1 MKALMIIAVLT
12 GVLAVTG
19 CGDGNS
25 NNPSAAAS
33 PGSTDAAQPGP
44 APVQQ
49 RSVSPTSTFPPD
61 NSGAAFAPDPAN
73 PVQNAAIDP
82 PSPPISMSAGV
93 TETVD
98 PPRPASALGQT
109 IAPTNDDTSSVAAEQ
124 VTPVVHYPPDP
135 ATGSDN

>member
-1 MKALMIIAVLT
+1 MKASMIFAVLT
-12 GVLAVTG
+12 GVLALTG

-25 NNPSAAAS
+25 NNPTTSQ
-33 PGSTDAAQPGP
+33 GSTDALQPSP

-49 RSVSPTSTFPPD
+49 SSVSPTSTFPPD
-61 NSGAAFAPDPAN
+61 NNSAASAPDAAN

-82 PSPPISMSAGV
+82 PSPAISMSAGV

-109 IAPTNDDTSSVAAEQ
+109 IAPTNEDTSSVAAEQ

-135 ATGSDN
+135 ATGSNN